1 MKTTITPR
9 AKGRVW
15 AVAET
20 VRRELARGQYR
31 APVTSASMAP
41 LARPGDAFIVEPLA
55 KRAPRFGDVV
65 AAIAGPQAVMHRVVR
80 KRPGFYITKGDSSP
94 YADEPVRKKDILGR
108 ACALEKSDGRAIPLN
123 TLRGRLVGA
132 ALASISLLGAILS
145 GVAPPLPAAF
155 NSLFYVASRLVC
167 LALGA

>member
-9 AKGRVW
+9 AKARVW
-15 AVAET
+15 AVAEM
-20 VRRELARGQYR
+20 VRRDLARGQYR
-31 APVTSASMAP
+31 ATVTSASMGP
-41 LARPGDAFIVEPLA
+41 LARPGDTFIVEPLG

-80 KRPGFYITKGDSSP
+80 KRLGFYITKGDGSP

-108 ACALEKSDGRAIPLN
+108 ARALEKSDGRAIPLN

-132 ALASISLLGAILS
+132 ALASISLLGAILND
-145 GVAPPLPAAF
+145 VASPPPATF
-155 NSLFYVASRLVC
+155 NRLFYLASRLVC
-167 LALGA
+167 LALDA